1 MEGEVKNMKFKN
13 QILNRLFGDGSEN
26 MDAEDALQ
34 AERERMTGASGPAE
48 KEIRPELPP
57 LVPGE
62 MEFTG
67 KEAVNQLYAL
77 WTGAP
82 EAPSVF
88 RLKLTGAEELE
99 FIDPKQESGRIE
111 KEISITAKA
120 RLKEA
125 VPEEPKISAGVKEP
139 EDAEKPEDDE
149 ETEDTAAGEAAGYKG
164 NVESE
169 GAAENEEA
177 AESEGAAESEET
189 AEDSAVNLDA
199 LPIVFVSSNKLAA
212 WLMVFPPVG
221 EGRAADRELL
231 EDALLEKGVAFG
243 TEEFLESLPEEKDCY
258 FRLILAAKGQ
268 PAADGKDGYIEDFFS
283 RKEKRELEMDASGRI
298 DYTSLNTIQNAE
310 EGQVIC
316 QAVPPSEGVPGR
328 NVLNQE
334 LPAKDGKAAVL
345 PKGRNTEISED
356 GSRLLASR
364 AGRVEFSG
372 RSFNVKY
379 SMNIS
384 GNVDYSTGNINF
396 LGDVNISGD
405 VRSGFSVR
413 SVGDIT
419 VKGVVEASNVEAGRD
434 LRVANGILGDADT
447 VVRSHHNIYAKFL
460 RNSIVHVRG
469 NLYADSLINCEVYC
483 DGEVHISSGRGT
495 IIGGVIRAAHSVN
508 AKIIGSRS
516 ESPTAVFLG
525 SHPFMDFE
533 KDFILRKIEDMENEL
548 EQLERQPDSPVKA
561 QRMSKLRLDLSV
573 GKMKLGQFDK
583 DLEKEKKKMENEGME
598 KCRLKCDLAY
608 PGMSL
613 TIGKETLQLTQE
625 TSMCN
630 GRLVAGEICLL

>member
-1 MEGEVKNMKFKN
+1 MEGEVKNVKFKN

-26 MDAEDALQ
+26 TDAEEALQ
-34 AERERMTGASGPAE
+34 AERERMTGASKPAE

-88 RLKLTGAEELE
+88 RLKLAGAEELE
-99 FIDPKQESGRIE
+99 FIDPKQESGRIK
-111 KEISITAKA
+111 KEISIMAKA
-120 RLKEA
+120 RLKET

-139 EDAEKPEDDE
+139 EYAERPEDDE
-149 ETEDTAAGEAAGYKG
+149 ETEDTAAGEAAGYEG
-164 NVESE
+164 DAES
-169 GAAENEEA
+169 EEA
-177 AESEGAAESEET
+177 AE
-189 AEDSAVNLDA
+189 DPAVNLDA
-199 LPIVFVSSNKLAA
+199 LPIVLVSSNKLAA

-243 TEEFLESLPEEKDCY
+243 TEEFLENLPEEKDCY
-258 FRLILAAKGQ
+258 FRLILAARGQ

-298 DYTSLNTIQNAE
+298 DYTSLNIIQNAE

-384 GNVDYSTGNINF
+384 GDVDYSTGNINF

-447 VVRSHHNIYAKFL
+447 VIRSHHNVYAKFL

-469 NLYADSLINCEVYC
+469 NLYADSLVNCEVYC
-483 DGEVHISSGRGT
+483 DGEVHICSGRGT

-525 SHPFMDFE
+525 SHPCMDFE
-533 KDFILRKIEDMENEL
+533 KDFIMRKIEDMENEL
-548 EQLERQPDSPVKA
+548 EHLERQPDSPVKA

-583 DLEKEKKKMENEGME
+583 DLEKEKKKMEKEGME
-598 KCRLKCDLAY
+598 NCRLKCDLAY
-608 PGMSL
+608 PGMTL
-613 TIGKETLQLTQE
+613 TIGKETLHLMQE